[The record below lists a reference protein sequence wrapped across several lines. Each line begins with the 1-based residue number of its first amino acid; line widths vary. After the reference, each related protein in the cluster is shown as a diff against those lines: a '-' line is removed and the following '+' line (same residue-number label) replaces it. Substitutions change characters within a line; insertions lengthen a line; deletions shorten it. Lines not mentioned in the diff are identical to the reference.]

1 MGEPWEAQ
9 AARAITWGRTSELRQ
24 IADEMARDG
33 WDSEAGL
40 LRNYALLLERST
52 ASRERVLA
60 EVSRMLEA
68 AGRLR
73 ARAAPREKAAATD
86 VVSADP
92 TIEQDASGADA
103 PIQPLPTLSIG
114 KAVSA

>member
-1 MGEPWEAQ
+1 VQ
-9 AARAITWGRTSELRQ
+9 AARAIALGKTSELRQ

-73 ARAAPREKAAATD
+73 ARAAPREKAAA
-86 VVSADP
+86 ADAIGAEPAP
-92 TIEQDASGADA
+92 TSEPEASGVDA